1 MTFVCTSGKNSMRI
15 IIAFIL
21 SVILIPAYGQED
33 SLNVTQH
40 ELARQMPF
48 KPGEKLEMK
57 ATVGFIK
64 AAEVEL
70 GVSDVIYQ
78 INDQPTYK
86 MDVFARTSGIFDLI
100 SSVRDNW
107 GSYYDTAQLIPQQF
121 YRYLKEGRFRKN
133 EILYFDHDKDSVK
146 VERLHKETRALEK
159 TDYYSIP
166 NNAQDMVSSY
176 YYMRSIDFD
185 KLKIGDI
192 VSVPAWYDNKYR
204 PFRIK
209 IAAREVLKTK
219 FGRVKSI
226 VLVPIIKKD
235 SLFEED
241 NTLKVWI
248 SDDLN
253 KLPLKFQAKI
263 YVGYLRVELKKAENL
278 LHPMAIVPK

>member
-1 MTFVCTSGKNSMRI
+1 MKLLFTFVFSLALTVGY
-15 IIAFIL
+15 AQ
-21 SVILIPAYGQED
+21 VD
-33 SLNVTQH
+33 SLVITPH
-40 ELARQMPF
+40 KLMKVKPF
-48 KPGEKLEMK
+48 KPGEKLAMK

-64 AAEVEL
+64 AAEVEME
-70 GVSDVIYQ
+70 VSDVIYT
-78 INDQPTYK
+78 INGRPNYK
-86 MDVFARTSGIFDLI
+86 MDVYARTSGIFDFI

-107 GSYYDTAQLIPQQF
+107 GSYYDTTRLAPHQF

-133 EILYFDHDKDSVK
+133 EILYFDQEKDSVQ
-146 VERLHKETRALEK
+146 VNRLHKETRTLEK
-159 TDYYSIP
+159 TDFYSTP
-166 NNAQDMVSSY
+166 DNAQDMVSGY
-176 YYMRSIDFD
+176 YYMRSIDFSR
-185 KLKIGDI
+185 LKIGDI

-219 FGRVKSI
+219 FGKVRAI
-226 VLVPIIKKD
+226 VLIPIIKKD

-263 YVGYLRVELKKAENL
+263 YVGYLSVELKKAENL
-278 LHPMAIVPK
+278 LHPMAIVDN

>member
-1 MTFVCTSGKNSMRI
+1 MTFVDSIRNFIMRLLSMLFFSLI
-15 IIAFIL
+15 SL
-21 SVILIPAYGQED
+21 SVLGQED
-33 SLNVTQH
+33 SLNVTQYV
-40 ELARQMPF
+40 LSDKMPF

-70 GVSDVIYQ
+70 GVSNVIYTVH
-78 INDQPTYK
+78 DRPTYK
-86 MDVFARTSGIFDLI
+86 MDVFARTSGIFDFI

-107 GSYYDTAQLIPQQF
+107 GTYYDTARLVPHQF
-121 YRYLKEGRFRKN
+121 YRYIKEGRFRKN
-133 EILYFDHDKDSVK
+133 EILYFDHDTDSV
-146 VERLHKETRALEK
+146 VVARLHKETKRLEK
-159 TDYYSIP
+159 KDYFATP
-166 NNAQDMVSSY
+166 DNAQDMVSGY
-176 YYMRSIDFD
+176 YHMRSIDFD

-192 VSVPAWYDNKYR
+192 ISVPAWYDDKYR

-209 IAAREVLKTK
+209 IAGREVIKTK
-219 FGRVKSI
+219 FGKMRAI

-263 YVGYLRVELKKAENL
+263 YVGYLRVELKKAKNL
-278 LHPMAIVPK
+278 AHPMAIVQD

>member
-1 MTFVCTSGKNSMRI
+1 MTFVLAIRKNSMRVI
-15 IIAFIL
+15 ITFIMSL
-21 SVILIPAYGQED
+21 CVSSVLGQVD
-33 SLNVTQH
+33 SLGVTVH
-40 ELARQMPF
+40 RLAEQMPF
-48 KPGEKLEMK
+48 KPGERLEMK

-70 GVSDVIYQ
+70 QV
-78 INDQPTYK
+78 NDSIFEVNDRPTYK
-86 MDVFARTSGIFDLI
+86 LDAFARTTGIFDLI

-107 GSYYDTAQLIPQQF
+107 GSYYDTAQLIPQRF

-133 EILYFDHDKDSVK
+133 EILYFDHEADSVI
-146 VERLHKETRALEK
+146 VERLHKETRKLEK
-159 TDYYSIP
+159 TDYYPIP
-166 NNAQDMVSSY
+166 NNAQDMVSGY

-185 KLKIGDI
+185 QLKIGDV
-192 VSVPAWYDNKYR
+192 VSVPAWYDNEYR

-219 FGRVKSI
+219 FGKVRAI

-263 YVGYLRVELKKAENL
+263 YVGYLRVELKKAQNL
-278 LHPMAIVPK
+278 LHPMAIVNN